1 MSRKNGLQALRHCNT
16 RIKAGTYQGARIWN
30 AMRML
35 RRFTAG
41 DVCAVV
47 ETAALGTVQAY
58 ARRLA
63 TTGFLRVTRAGHND
77 VPSYFLIRDSGPLA
91 PSITRARKAVY
102 DHNTQTEYLIHA
114 DA

>member
-1 MSRKNGLQALRHCNT
+1 MSRKNGLQALRYCST
-16 RIKAGTYQGARIWN
+16 KTSAGTYKGARIWN

-35 RRFTAG
+35 RRFTARE
-41 DVCAVV
+41 VCAVV

-63 TTGFLRVTRAGHND
+63 AAGFLRVTRVGSND
-77 VPSYFLIRDSGPLA
+77 VPSYCLIRDSGPLA
-91 PSITRARKAVY
+91 PSLTQSSKAVY
-102 DHNTQTEYLIHA
+102 DHNTQTEYSNA